1 MPVSKSFLAAVAIT
15 LPLAFSTQ
23 ALADHGKAGLWS
35 IDMTIAGQN
44 TANMPPAVADQMRA
58 KGLIPNASG
67 GFTLQRCM
75 TQAEVQDDSKII
87 NASANKDC
95 QVTNQK
101 REGQTVSA
109 SLVCKGQINGTGQ
122 VSIRYDSDTHYTSKM
137 TIVASGPDGKPMQQ
151 NQTFEGHWVSATC
164 PAQKH

>member
-1 MPVSKSFLAAVAIT
+1 MSVSKSFLAAIAIT
-15 LPLAFSTQ
+15 LPLSISTQ
-23 ALADHGKAGLWS
+23 AFADHGKAGLWS

-44 TANMPPAVADQMRA
+44 TANMPPAVAEQMKA

-67 GFTLQRCM
+67 GFTLQHCM

-95 QVTNQK
+95 QVIDQK

-109 SLVCKGQINGTGQ
+109 GLVCKGQINGTGH

-137 TIVASGPDGKPMQQ
+137 TIAVTGPDGKPMQQ
-151 NQTFEGHWVSATC
+151 NQAFEGHWVSASC
-164 PAQKH
+164 PAPKN